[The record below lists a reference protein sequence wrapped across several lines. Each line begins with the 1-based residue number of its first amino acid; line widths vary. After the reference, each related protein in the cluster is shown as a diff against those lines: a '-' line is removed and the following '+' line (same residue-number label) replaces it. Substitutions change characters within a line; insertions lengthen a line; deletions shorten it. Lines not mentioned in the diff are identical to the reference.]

1 MKADFDIGNL
11 VYVILTIVFLV
22 IGAVGKKKK
31 PLPGV
36 SAKPQDSQEEP
47 ENLKTQF
54 QELFREF
61 NPGLEILKEPEF
73 SFTPKSTVEDGPGL
87 DVMPEY
93 STETIEDI
101 IPPVSQ
107 PIDSNINYNDQAQ
120 SSLDTA
126 GMDEGVH
133 AFDYEKDHSSL
144 IYNDLTKEY
153 SSILTDDEEEMVVL
167 VEEFDPKKAF
177 LYSEIFKRKE
187 F

>member
-1 MKADFDIGNL
+1 MKADFDFGNL
-11 VYVILTIVFLV
+11 IYVLLTIAFLV
-22 IGAVGKKKK
+22 YGAIGKKKK
-31 PLPGV
+31 PLPRV
-36 SAKPQDSQEEP
+36 SAEPQNSEEEP
-47 ENLKTQF
+47 VNLKTQF

-73 SFTPKSTVEDGPGL
+73 TFSPKKTVEDGPGL
-87 DVMPEY
+87 DVLPDF

-144 IYNDLTKEY
+144 VYNDLTKEY
-153 SSILTDDEEEMVVL
+153 SSVLTDDEEEMAVL